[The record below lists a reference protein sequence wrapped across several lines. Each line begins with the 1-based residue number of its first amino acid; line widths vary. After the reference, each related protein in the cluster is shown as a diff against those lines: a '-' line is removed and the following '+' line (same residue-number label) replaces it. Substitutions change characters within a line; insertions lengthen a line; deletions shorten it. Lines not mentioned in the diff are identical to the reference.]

1 MVTLQDFLADIER
14 RKLEL
19 GMVDTPASVEAM
31 RNKGGQR
38 TEEKRE
44 LLRRADARAL
54 AAGRRPVP
62 SYY

>member
-1 MVTLQDFLADIER
+1 MVTLLDFLAER

-19 GMVDTPASVEAM
+19 GLNDTPASIEAM

-38 TEEKRE
+38 TDEKHE

-54 AAGRRPVP
+54 AAGRNPFP